1 MSQAVATAGRED
13 GRIEALD
20 MILAAFDEGA
30 EAGIAPE
37 MMAYAALYAAL
48 TDLVDNFGEDNVAG
62 LAQSLADRIR
72 SGEFT
77 LCRVRQ

>member
-1 MSQAVATAGRED
+1 MRQAVAAANTED
-13 GRIEALD
+13 GRVEALD
-20 MILAAFDEGA
+20 MILAAFEEGT

-48 TDLVDNFGEDNVAG
+48 TDLVESFGEENVAKLTQG
-62 LAQSLADRIR
+62 LADRVR

-77 LCRVRQ
+77 LYISKQ

>member
-1 MSQAVATAGRED
+1 VRQDIATAGGAD

-30 EAGIAPE
+30 EIGIAPE

-48 TDLVDNFGEDNVAG
+48 TDLVGSFGEENVATLTNG
-62 LAQSLADRIR
+62 LAARVR

-77 LCRVRQ
+77 LYVSKQ